1 LQEIGWTHMRVLEGV
16 GTQVQLGGLISRL
29 CRLAIKPEAFAI

>member
-29 CRLAIKPEAFAI
+29 AIKPEAFAI